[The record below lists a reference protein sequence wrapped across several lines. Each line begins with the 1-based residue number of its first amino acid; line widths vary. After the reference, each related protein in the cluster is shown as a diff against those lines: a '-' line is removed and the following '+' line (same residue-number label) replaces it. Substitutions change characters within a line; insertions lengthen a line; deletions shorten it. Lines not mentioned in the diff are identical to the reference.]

1 MKRPHRRYFEEVAA
15 SLQKYERLNR
25 EAVTITRQPTEEE
38 TAQYDKIQANIK
50 YIQYCIR
57 DESKYGGRYYGLY
70 F

>member
-1 MKRPHRRYFEEVAA
+1 M
-15 SLQKYERLNR
+15 QKYERLNR